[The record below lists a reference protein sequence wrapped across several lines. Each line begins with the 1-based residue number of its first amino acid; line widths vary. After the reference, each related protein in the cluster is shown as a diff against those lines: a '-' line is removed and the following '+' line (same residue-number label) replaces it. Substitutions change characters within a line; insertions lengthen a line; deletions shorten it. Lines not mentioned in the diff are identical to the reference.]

1 MKRLLILFLLIICG
15 FLSVSCSSK
24 HEKQDLI
31 LRQSQHIYP
40 AESRVKAEKQTFS
53 NCGKISENRYFCFDL
68 KRGTDVDKRE
78 QGQYLWYVMD
88 LYLLDE
94 EDKLIAKYDN
104 AIIMCCD
111 EVRMEEFLPYF
122 ENGKALISIVGSNTD
137 KKSDII
143 KSKNIIDIYIDK
155 NGNYHRAS

>member
-1 MKRLLILFLLIICG
+1 MKRLLILFLIIICS
-15 FLSVSCSSK
+15 FLSVSCSSR
-24 HEKQDLI
+24 HEKQDLV
-31 LRQSQHIYP
+31 LRQSQHTYP
-40 AESRVKAEKQTFS
+40 AENRVKADKQAYS

-78 QGQYLWYVMD
+78 QGQYLWYLMD

-111 EVRMEEFLPYF
+111 EARMKEFLPYF
-122 ENGKALISIVGSNTD
+122 KDGKALISIVVSDTN
-137 KKSDII
+137 KKSDMI

-155 NGNYHRAS
+155 NGDFHRAS

>member
-1 MKRLLILFLLIICG
+1 
-15 FLSVSCSSK
+15 
-24 HEKQDLI
+24 
-31 LRQSQHIYP
+31 
-40 AESRVKAEKQTFS
+40 
-53 NCGKISENRYFCFDL
+53 
-68 KRGTDVDKRE
+68 
-78 QGQYLWYVMD
+78 MD

-122 ENGKALISIVGSNTD
+122 ENGKALISIVVSNTD